1 MEEVIR
7 RDEARDIG
15 KYYKSRRHTQQV
27 NFDIYCAELKREI
40 AAGRKRA
47 QRTGQGRAA

>member
-1 MEEVIR
+1 MQDTIR

-27 NFDIYCAELKREI
+27 NFDLYCAEIRRELVR
-40 AAGRKRA
+40 GRKRMA
-47 QRTGQGRAA
+47 GMSSRAA